1 MAGDDVGITKAQ
13 LGRWLF
19 VGALLLLGIGLYF
32 WLAPG
37 TRPVVHPA
45 ASEDAR

>member
-1 MAGDDVGITKAQ
+1 MAEDDVRLTRAQ

-19 VGALLLLGIGLYF
+19 VGALLLLGIALYF

-45 ASEDAR
+45 ASEDTR